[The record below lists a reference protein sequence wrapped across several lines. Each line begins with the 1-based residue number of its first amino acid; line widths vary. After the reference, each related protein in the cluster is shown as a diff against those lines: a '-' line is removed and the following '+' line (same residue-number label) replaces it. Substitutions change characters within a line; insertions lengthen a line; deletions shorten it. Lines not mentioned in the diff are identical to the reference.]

1 MQIFRSALLPDH
13 PPTAARSTWEDGR
26 GPVNAST
33 ERPLLNVDPDDQ
45 RDVPSYPISSVDNAL
60 RLLQLFS
67 RREPVRVSD
76 ASSELG
82 VADSTAHRL
91 MQMLRYHGYVRQDTR
106 SKAYLPGPELVRIGL
121 AVVAASDLR
130 SVARPWIEGL
140 VSEIEET
147 VHLVELQGGEILFL
161 DSVET
166 QRSLRIGAR
175 TGQRLPADVTASGR
189 VLLAALPPAELD
201 RLLPAELSGK
211 RRASLIDDLPTVRSQ
226 GYAWNFGE
234 SEPDVHAV
242 AVPIIDGLGVTR
254 GALSVS
260 APPSRLGDA
269 EVASLARHATE
280 AAKAIGAALPG

>member
-1 MQIFRSALLPDH
+1 M
-13 PPTAARSTWEDGR
+13 
-26 GPVNAST
+26 NA
-33 ERPLLNVDPDDQ
+33 DPDDQ
-45 RDVPSYPISSVDNAL
+45 RDAPSYPISSVDNAL

-76 ASSELG
+76 AARELG

-91 MQMLRYHGYVRQDTR
+91 MQMLRYHDYVRQDNR

-121 AVVAASDLR
+121 AVVASSDLR
-130 SVARPWIEGL
+130 SVARTWIERL

-147 VHLVELQGGEILFL
+147 VHLVELQGADVVFL

-175 TGQRLPADVTASGR
+175 TGQRLPAHVTAAGK
-189 VLLAALPPAELD
+189 VLLAALSPAEIDRTLPNSLSGARRVDLLD
-201 RLLPAELSGK
+201 GLPA
-211 RRASLIDDLPTVRSQ
+211 VREQ

-242 AVPIIDGLGVTR
+242 AVPIVDGLGMTR
-254 GALSVS
+254 AALSVS

-269 EVASLARHATE
+269 EVASLAQHATE

>member
-1 MQIFRSALLPDH
+1 MN
-13 PPTAARSTWEDGR
+13 T
-26 GPVNAST
+26 
-33 ERPLLNVDPDDQ
+33 DPDDQ
-45 RDVPSYPISSVDNAL
+45 RDAPSYPISSVDNAL

-76 ASSELG
+76 AARELG

-91 MQMLRYHGYVRQDTR
+91 MQMLRYHAYVQQDTR

-130 SVARPWIEGL
+130 SVARPWIERL
-140 VSEIEET
+140 VAEIEET
-147 VHLVELQGGEILFL
+147 VHLVELQGAEIIFV

-175 TGQRLPADVTASGR
+175 TGQRLPAHVTAAGK

-201 RLLPAELSGK
+201 RLLPADLSGAS
-211 RRASLIDDLPTVRSQ
+211 RASLSADLEAARAQ

-242 AVPIIDGLGVTR
+242 AVPIVDGLGVTR
-254 GALSVS
+254 AALTVS

-269 EVASLARHATE
+269 EVAPLARHAAE